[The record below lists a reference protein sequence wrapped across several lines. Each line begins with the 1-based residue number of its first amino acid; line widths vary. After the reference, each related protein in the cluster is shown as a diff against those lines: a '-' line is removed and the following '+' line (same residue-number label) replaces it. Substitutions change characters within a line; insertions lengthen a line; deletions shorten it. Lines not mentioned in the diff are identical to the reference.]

1 MTRYKIN
8 GTPPLQL
15 QYSLDPR
22 ILSFHQRLPG
32 YTPTPL
38 IPLDSLARELGVKHV
53 FLKDESSRAELPAFK
68 ILGASWA
75 TCLSVAQAVNT
86 EVGSSFANLSAAAR
100 EKGIKLAAATD
111 GNHGRAVAR
120 MAKILGLEAYIF
132 VPLNLDRETKELIAQ
147 EGAKVVA
154 CSGDYD
160 ATVLEAKE
168 RAEINNWLL
177 IQDTAFEGYTEI
189 AQWIVD
195 GYSTMMVETDKQVRE
210 LTGSTVDMVVAPVG
224 VGSFAQSVISYW
236 RSREHTCA
244 TVTVEPDSAACLLRS
259 LISKAPTT
267 VSTKDTI
274 MAGLNCGT
282 VSTIAWPVLRDG
294 VEASIAVSDS
304 ETHAAVRRLKRV
316 GISAGPCGAATY
328 AALRRMA
335 REKPLLTT
343 GPGSTMVPML
353 RPEATV
359 VLFCTEGARN
369 YEIQSSYIYDH
380 PILDPS
386 PHHLV
391 LAILTDKPCLHTFDT
406 AIPVVI

>member
-1 MTRYKIN
+1 MALRKNIYYNKTIS
-8 GTPPLQL
+8 PLQL
-15 QYSLDPR
+15 PYSLDPR

-38 IPLDSLARELGVKHV
+38 IPLDSLAKELGVKHV

-86 EVGSSFANLSAAAR
+86 EVGSSFADLSAAAR

-120 MAKILGLEAYIF
+120 MAKILGLEAHIF

-154 CSGDYD
+154 CLGDYD

-168 RAEINNWLL
+168 QAEINNWLL
-177 IQDTAFEGYTEI
+177 VQDTAFEEYTEI
-189 AQWIVD
+189 PQWIVD
-195 GYSTMMVETDKQVRE
+195 GYSSMMVETDKQVRE
-210 LTGSTVDMVVAPVG
+210 LTGSTVDLVVAPVG
-224 VGSFAQSVISYW
+224 VGSFAQSVVSYW

-304 ETHAAVRRLKRV
+304 ETHAAVRRLKR
-316 GISAGPCGAATY
+316 AAANGKGKASIDDRIRVDHGSY
-328 AALRRMA
+328 AETRGNGSPVLHRRC
-335 REKPLLTT
+335 EKL
-343 GPGSTMVPML
+343 
-353 RPEATV
+353 
-359 VLFCTEGARN
+359 
-369 YEIQSSYIYDH
+369 
-380 PILDPS
+380 
-386 PHHLV
+386 
-391 LAILTDKPCLHTFDT
+391 
-406 AIPVVI
+406 